1 MEDLAR
7 RIASLSPEKRLLLE
21 IELQKRKGLPEPIA
35 IVGLGCR
42 LPGADNPQAFW
53 QLLCEGRD
61 AIREVPQER
70 WDVEAFYDADPGAT
84 GKSYCR
90 WGGFLNNVDQFD
102 PEFFGI
108 APREAPYIDPQQRL
122 LLEVVWEALEDAGI
136 VPQQLGG
143 SRTGVFAGASTLD
156 YGQLLLQSAEGISTY
171 TTTGLASTMLA
182 NRVSYLLNL
191 RGPSL
196 SVDTACS
203 SSLVAVHLACQ
214 SLWRQETDL
223 ALAAGVNLILT
234 PALMVGFSKLT
245 ALSPDGRCKAFD
257 AEANGFVRS
266 EGAGVVVLKRLS
278 QALAA
283 GDRIYALIRGSAIN
297 QDGRT
302 NGLTAPN
309 REAQEAVLREAYQQ
323 AGITPGQVEYI
334 EAHGTG
340 TLLGDPIEAKALGN
354 VFHTEPSRENPVRIG
369 SVKSNIGHTE
379 AAAGVASLIKV
390 ALCLKHRTLVPSI
403 HFNTPNPYIP
413 FNRLPLQVQQVQEP
427 WPQSANLPLA
437 GISSF
442 SFGGSNA
449 HVVVQAVPEAQGVPT
464 SPERSAHLLTLSA
477 PDVAGLQRQVRQFE
491 TFLQSVDESALADLC
506 YTANVGRTAFSHRL
520 ALLGATPT
528 QFVEQLTAF
537 AEGSPLRKGFSGQV
551 AESTTPAVVFLFTGQ
566 GSQYW
571 GMGRSLYETQPDF
584 RAALDRCDEILRPHL
599 ERPLLSVLF
608 DEENQADLNQTQ
620 YTQPA
625 LFAFEYALAE
635 LWQAW
640 GVKPAAVLGH
650 SIGEYVAACV
660 AGVFSLEDGLKL
672 IAQRGKLMQSLP
684 ATGAMAAVFADEA
697 TVADAIA
704 PFSAT
709 VSLATLNGPE
719 NTVIAG
725 VKEDVQTVLAQ
736 LGEDGIRSKLL
747 EVSHAFHSPLMDPI
761 LNLFEHTAR
770 RIPSHPAQLPLVSNV
785 TGQFLAPGE
794 VLDGAYW
801 RRQAREPVRF
811 GDAIASLHQAG
822 YTLFLEIGPHPV
834 LTGMGKRCVSDP
846 ALQWLPSLR
855 KGIDVWETLLT
866 SLGQFY
872 CQGVKV
878 NWAGF
883 DQPYRRRKVSLP
895 TYPFQRQRYWID
907 LPTFTV
913 PATSK
918 VIAAEVPPSTQAA
931 FYQLTWQACPLSKVT
946 NSSADRW
953 LVFSDK
959 SELGD
964 ALIAQIQATGRQT
977 VQVVPG
983 EGFKVLSPVLYQ
995 VSPTC
1000 QEDFQT
1006 LFQTLCANP
1015 EVPWAGIIYVG
1026 ASESWASS
1034 QDHLD
1039 QPYVP
1044 CLSVLA
1050 LLKGLAATN
1059 WHPLPR
1065 LWLITQNA
1073 QTVQVETDH
1082 AGTNAPNP
1090 IQATLWGLGRTL
1102 RLEHPELWGGL
1113 VDVDAA
1119 SETASLADALFTHL
1133 LTSQGED
1140 EAAFREGQRYV
1151 GRLKTVTLL
1160 QVDNPSPSIRSD
1172 ATYLITGGTGALGL
1186 TVARWLVEQGAQSLV
1201 LVSRTGSSVSRQSE
1215 LESLR
1220 QQGITLWV
1228 EKADVSEA
1236 EQVKALVQRIRHQL
1250 PPLKGILHAA
1260 GTLADGTVLNLTE
1273 AQFDQVMT
1281 PKIQGAW
1288 NLHRATL
1295 SDSLDCFVL
1304 FSSIASLLGS
1314 PGQGN
1319 YAAANA
1325 YLDAFAYFRQQ
1336 QGLPAQSLSW
1346 GPWAGEGM
1354 AAVSH
1359 GTAQPEALRGLQ
1371 KLSPAQ
1377 GLTLLQ
1383 QALTASQP
1391 HLGIAQIDWDA
1402 ISRSSPFNPPP
1413 LLNLVLTQPSQSLSG
1428 ESGTAQSVSQPKSN
1442 LLSHLLSLSDSERT
1456 SALVTYFQR
1465 EVGQVLGLQGDAP
1478 IDRPLLDLGI
1488 DSLMTVDLLNLCKR
1502 DLQLTLYPREVFAH
1516 PTIQALATYVGREL
1530 ARANPSLVTPDPS
1543 SDSSPSAPADTL
1555 PTGFWTSHALPA
1567 VPEQRNGSM
1576 VFLLSSP
1583 RSGSTLLRVML
1594 AGHPDLFCPPELH
1607 LLPFDTLPE
1616 RHAALGGS
1624 YLEEGLQRALMEL
1637 MQLDADAVQPLL
1649 ADWMERKASVQAV
1662 YDKLQQLAKNRLLV
1676 DKSPTYSLSLTALK
1690 RAELLFENAKFIHL
1704 VRHPY
1709 AVVDSFVKNRMH
1721 KIFNLEPENPY
1732 QLAEQVWD
1740 VSNRNIRT
1748 FLQDVDPQRH
1758 HVLRYE
1764 DLVTDP
1770 EGAMR
1775 QLCTFL
1781 DLPFDPAVLTPYEGK
1796 RMTDGVRANSMAVDD
1811 PNFRQRRRI
1820 ESNLAEAWRE
1830 VDLPLMLTQRTQEL
1844 AADFEYELPK
1854 EASLIEESAR
1864 WEVSSTGEPLAT
1876 MTEERIVLRG
1886 LDTCLCTW
1894 GPVDGQ
1900 PILCLH
1906 GILDQG
1912 AAWDAIAAPL
1922 AQLGYRVIAP
1932 DLRGHGRSAH
1942 IGPDSSYQFLDFLGD
1957 LDALLQQLP
1966 KTPMGLVG
1974 HSMGAVLAAALASIH
1989 PDRFEQLILVEAVVP
2004 DSGQAEDITSQI
2016 TAHLTYLAQAPRHP
2030 VFPDVATAAAR
2041 MQQFNPA
2048 LTEATALKLADRV
2061 SESCEGGVRWHWDAR
2076 LQTRT
2081 SLGIGGSV
2089 FSRQQ
2094 YAQLLRQIQA
2104 PALLIYGDRSQFN
2117 RPEDLALQ
2125 QEALP
2130 KAQRVILEGG
2140 HNLPT
2145 EVPAKIAALVL
2156 NRLSGN
2162 PRP

>member
-21 IELQKRKGLPEPIA
+21 MELQKKKGLPEPIA

-42 LPGADNPQAFW
+42 LPGAENPQAFW

-61 AIREVPQER
+61 AIREVPSER
-70 WDVEAFYDADPGAT
+70 WNVEDFYDADPGAT

-90 WGGFLNNVDQFD
+90 WGGFLDNVDQFD

-136 VPQQLGG
+136 VPQQLSG

-156 YGQLLLQSAEGISTY
+156 YGQLLLQRAEGISTY

-214 SLWRQETDL
+214 SLWRQESDL

-309 REAQEAVLREAYQQ
+309 REAQEAVLREAYRH

-354 VFHTEPSRENPVRIG
+354 VFQTERSRENPVRIG

-379 AAAGVASLIKV
+379 ATAGIASLIKV

-413 FNRLPLQVQQVQEP
+413 FDRLPLQVQQVQEP
-427 WPQSANLPLA
+427 WPQSPNLPLA

-442 SFGGSNA
+442 AFGGSNA
-449 HVVVQAVPEAQGVPT
+449 HVVLQAVPEAQAAPK
-464 SPERSAHLLTLSA
+464 SPERPAHLLTLSA
-477 PDVAGLQRQVRQFE
+477 PNEVGLQRQVQQVAA
-491 TFLQSVDESALADLC
+491 FLQEADGATLADLC
-506 YTANVGRTAFSHRL
+506 YTANIGRTTFSRRL
-520 ALLGATPT
+520 ALVGSTPT

-537 AEGSPLRKGFSGQV
+537 AKGDPLRKGFSGQT
-551 AESTTPAVVFLFTGQ
+551 AESATPAVVFLFTGQ
-566 GSQYW
+566 GSQHW
-571 GMGRSLYETQPDF
+571 GMGRTLYETQPDF
-584 RAALDRCDEILRPHL
+584 RAALDRCDEILRPYL
-599 ERPLLSVLF
+599 ERSLLAVLF
-608 DEENQADLNQTQ
+608 DEDNSADLHQTQ

-625 LFAFEYALAE
+625 LFALEYALAE

-640 GVKPAAVLGH
+640 GVQPAAVVGH

-684 ATGAMAAVFADEA
+684 ANGAMAAVFADEA

-704 PFSAT
+704 PFAAT

-725 VKEDVQTVLAQ
+725 VKEDVETVLAQ
-736 LGEDGIRSKLL
+736 LEEDGIRSKLL

-761 LNLFEHTAR
+761 LNLLEHTAR
-770 RIPSHPAQLPLVSNV
+770 RILSHAAQIPLVSNV

-794 VLDGAYW
+794 VLDGSYW
-801 RRQAREPVRF
+801 RRHAREPVRF
-811 GDAIASLHQAG
+811 GDAIASLHRAG
-822 YTLFLEIGPHPV
+822 HTLFLEIGPHPV
-834 LTGMGKRCVSDP
+834 LSTMGKRCVSDP
-846 ALQWLPSLR
+846 ALQWLSSLR
-855 KGIDVWETLLT
+855 KGADDWETLLT
-866 SLGQFY
+866 SLGQLY
-872 CQGVKV
+872 CKGVNV
-878 NWAGF
+878 NWASF
-883 DQPYRRRKVSLP
+883 DKPYRRRKVSLP

-907 LPTFTV
+907 LPNPTTPVAHKAITQAETV
-913 PATSK
+913 SSP
-918 VIAAEVPPSTQAA
+918 QAA
-931 FYQLTWQACPLSKVT
+931 FYQLTWHASPLPDTVGSPT
-946 NSSADRW
+946 GRW
-953 LVFSDK
+953 LVFFDRN
-959 SELGD
+959 ELGN
-964 ALIAQIQATGRQT
+964 ALIAQIQAAGGQT
-977 VQVVPG
+977 VQVLPG
-983 EGFKVLSPVLYQ
+983 EGFKALSPVLYQ
-995 VSPTC
+995 IAPTS
-1000 QEDFQT
+1000 EADFQA
-1006 LFQTLCANP
+1006 LFQTLATEP
-1015 EVPWAGIIYVG
+1015 GSSWAGVVYLW
-1026 ASESWASS
+1026 S
-1034 QDHLD
+1034 LD
-1039 QPYVP
+1039 PSTFQGQNSNQPYRS

-1050 LLKGLAATN
+1050 LLKGLVATN
-1059 WHPLPR
+1059 WNPLPR

-1073 QTVQVETDH
+1073 QTVQLEADTPDPV
-1082 AGTNAPNP
+1082 
-1090 IQATLWGLGRTL
+1090 QACLWGLGRTL

-1113 VDVDAA
+1113 VDVGVT
-1119 SETASLADALFTHL
+1119 SEISSLAAVLLAHL
-1133 LTSQGED
+1133 VASQGED
-1140 EAAFREGQRYV
+1140 EAALRQTQRYV
-1151 GRLKTVTLL
+1151 GRLTIADLSQPQNDSLT
-1160 QVDNPSPSIRSD
+1160 ICSD

-1186 TVARWLVEQGAQSLV
+1186 TVTRWLVEQGAQTLV
-1201 LVSRTGSSVSRQSE
+1201 LVSRTGASESLQVE

-1220 QQGITLWV
+1220 QQGVTLWL
-1228 EKADVSEA
+1228 EKADVSDA
-1236 EQVKALVQRIRHQL
+1236 QQVESLVERIRQKL

-1260 GTLADGTVLNLTE
+1260 GTLADGTLLNLTE
-1273 AQFDQVMT
+1273 AQFAQVIL
-1281 PKIQGAW
+1281 PKTQGAW
-1288 NLHRATL
+1288 NLHQATL
-1295 SDSLDCFVL
+1295 SDSLDWFVL

-1325 YLDAFAYFRQQ
+1325 YLDALAYLRQQ

-1346 GPWAGEGM
+1346 GPWAGDGM
-1354 AAVSH
+1354 AAVNDGRTQSE
-1359 GTAQPEALRGLQ
+1359 TLRGLH
-1371 KLSPAQ
+1371 KLSLKQ
-1377 GLTLLQ
+1377 GVALLQ
-1383 QALTASQP
+1383 QALSAPQP

-1402 ISRSSPFNPPP
+1402 IARNSPFALPP
-1413 LLNLVLTQPSQSLSG
+1413 LLSPVLASSAKPPDQETEPSQSASLPTPS
-1428 ESGTAQSVSQPKSN
+1428 
-1442 LLSHLLSLSDSERT
+1442 LLSHLLSLPDFEREV
-1456 SALVTYFQR
+1456 ALVAYLQK
-1465 EVGQVLGLQGDAP
+1465 EVAQVLGLQGNAP
-1478 IDRPLLDLGI
+1478 SDRPLLDLGI

-1516 PTIQALATYVGREL
+1516 PTIQALAAYIAREI
-1530 ARANPSLVTPDPS
+1530 ARANPAPVAS
-1543 SDSSPSAPADTL
+1543 SSSNSSSSVPDTL

-1567 VPEQRNGSM
+1567 VPERRNGSM

-1607 LLPFDTLPE
+1607 LLPFDTLAE
-1616 RHAALGGS
+1616 RHDVLGRS

-1637 MQLDADAVQPLL
+1637 MQLDADAVHALV
-1649 ADWMERKASVQAV
+1649 ADWMEQNVSVQTV

-1676 DKSPTYSLSLTALK
+1676 DKSPTYSLSLAALQ

-1709 AVVDSFVKNRMH
+1709 AVIDSFVKNRMH

-1740 VSNRNIRT
+1740 VSNRNIQT
-1748 FLQDVDPQRH
+1748 FLQDIDPQRQ

-1770 EGAMR
+1770 ERAMR
-1775 QLCTFL
+1775 HLCTFL
-1781 DLPFDPAVLTPYEGK
+1781 ELPFDRAVLTPYEGK

-1830 VDLPLMLTQRTQEL
+1830 VDLPLALTHKTQDL
-1844 AADFEYELPK
+1844 AAHFAYDLPK
-1854 EASLIEESAR
+1854 EAVLQLG
-1864 WEVSSTGEPLAT
+1864 STDPDVAAMGEPLAI
-1876 MTEERIVLRG
+1876 MTEERLVLRG
-1886 LDTCLCTW
+1886 LETCLCTW

-1912 AAWDAIAAPL
+1912 AAWDAIATPL
-1922 AQLGYRVIAP
+1922 AQQGYRVIAP

-1942 IGPDSSYQFLDFLGD
+1942 IGPDSSYQFFDFLAD
-1957 LDALLQQLP
+1957 IDALLSHLPQQ
-1966 KTPMGLVG
+1966 PMGLMG
-1974 HSMGAVLAAALASIH
+1974 HSMGAVLAAALASIR
-1989 PDRFEQLILVEAVVP
+1989 PERFKQLVLVEPVVP
-2004 DSGQAEDITSQI
+2004 DSGQAEDVASQI
-2016 TAHLTYLAQAPRHP
+2016 TAHLTYLAQAPKHP
-2030 VFPDVATAAAR
+2030 VFPTVDAAAAR

-2048 LTEATALKLADRV
+2048 LSEATAIKLADRV
-2061 SESCEGGVRWHWDAR
+2061 SEPCQGGVCWRWDAR

-2104 PALLIYGDRSQFN
+2104 PTLLIYGDRSQFN
-2117 RPEDLALQ
+2117 RPEDLGLQ

-2145 EVPAKIAALVL
+2145 EVPAQIAALVL

-2162 PRP
+2162 PHS